1 VFCVFVGEGREMG
14 MDTDSFCTRQ
24 IRFHENVHT
33 LYTRGATICCKCV
46 EVSLVTEMLWY
57 SLWIRSVQCVQ
68 SLLSALLGR
77 WQQQWLWLSVQQ
89 PLVCVTVGR
98 VLYTEHS
105 RLRSLAFDITQHI
118 IFKRG
123 VAFLVLANCSLLA
136 VPVIISLTLISI
148 WILMLLYSTSDSITL
163 PSYCSGTWKSCQVL
177 SSDVLVLKLINFSFY
192 FILYS

>member
-1 VFCVFVGEGREMG
+1 
-14 MDTDSFCTRQ
+14 
-24 IRFHENVHT
+24 
-33 LYTRGATICCKCV
+33 
-46 EVSLVTEMLWY
+46 
-57 SLWIRSVQCVQ
+57 VQCVQ

-89 PLVCVTVGR
+89 PLVHVTVGR

-148 WILMLLYSTSDSITL
+148 
-163 PSYCSGTWKSCQVL
+163 
-177 SSDVLVLKLINFSFY
+177 
-192 FILYS
+192 